1 MMQQL
6 LDTRIVEVSGQAK
19 DYDKFSAGILRTS
32 ASALQKNLPKPEKMN
47 SKFSLMQKN
56 MPHQLRLSTRS
67 GFSSG

>member
-32 ASALQKNLPKPEKMN
+32 ASALQKNLPKPEKLK
-47 SKFSLMQKN
+47 SKFSLM
-56 MPHQLRLSTRS
+56 
-67 GFSSG
+67 